1 MGRQNKKEAIA
12 ALHKEQIMKAAERLF
27 SEKGF
32 TQTTINDISKA
43 SEYSRRTIYTYYES
57 KEDILQHIVEKGLL
71 ILKQD
76 IEDSINLNE
85 DFMEQYKG
93 ICIALSKYQNDYSHS
108 ANYVNS
114 ANPVNFDFD
123 SLSNTVK
130 HILALGTE
138 INDLLAGFIEGGKN
152 KGIVRPDI
160 VPMMTVY
167 ILWSSIDAL
176 LILAQ
181 TKGKFIAKQFSIL
194 EKDFLD
200 YGFRQII
207 NSILIERI

>member
-32 TQTTINDISKA
+32 AQTTINDISKT
-43 SEYSRRTIYTYYES
+43 SEYSRRTIYAYYES
-57 KEDILQHIVEKGLL
+57 KEDILHHIVEKGLL
-71 ILKQD
+71 ILKQN
-76 IEDSINLNE
+76 IEDSINFNE

-93 ICIALSKYQNDYSHS
+93 ICIAMSKYQNDYSHS
-108 ANYVNS
+108 ANHVNS
-114 ANPVNFDFD
+114 ANSANLDFN
-123 SLSNTVK
+123 SLSDTVK
-130 HILALGTE
+130 HILVLGTE
-138 INDLLAGFIEGGKN
+138 INNLLAEFIEGGKS
-152 KGIVRPDI
+152 KGIVHPDV

-167 ILWSSIDAL
+167 ILWSNIDAL
-176 LILAQ
+176 LVLAQ
-181 TKGKFIAKQFSIL
+181 TKGKFIAKQFSIS

-207 NSILIERI
+207 NSILKKRV